1 MWFTTIRVNDEA
13 RTLTLKGLSPEA
25 MIASVSTEM
34 KSKPV
39 SLKNMP
45 ELPFRRGKNTSEYCV
60 VLL

>member
-45 ELPFRRGKNTSEYCV
+45 ELPFDSRLFHYTGSTS
-60 VLL
+60 